1 MSNRISDDETN
12 EVALAPVQIETKGWK
27 SPVVVTRL
35 SLYIYS
41 GAIALCFVLV
51 ILFGVWYLLDRR
63 DTAAQH
69 AQEQQAEIQQLQQV
83 TNDLNAVKNP
93 TPEQFKLRV
102 KEALQSCLN
111 DPDCKKLLNFDG
123 GTP

>member
-1 MSNRISDDETN
+1 MSNRINDDDLP
-12 EVALAPVQIETKGWK
+12 EVALAPVKVEAKGWRA
-27 SPVVVTRL
+27 PVVVTRL

-41 GAIALCFVLV
+41 GAIALCFVMV
-51 ILFGVWYLLDRR
+51 IGFGVWYLLDRR

-83 TNDLNAVKNP
+83 TNDLNTVKNP
-93 TPEQFKLRV
+93 TPEQFKARV

-111 DPDCKKLLNFDG
+111 DPDCKKLLSFDG
-123 GTP
+123 GNP